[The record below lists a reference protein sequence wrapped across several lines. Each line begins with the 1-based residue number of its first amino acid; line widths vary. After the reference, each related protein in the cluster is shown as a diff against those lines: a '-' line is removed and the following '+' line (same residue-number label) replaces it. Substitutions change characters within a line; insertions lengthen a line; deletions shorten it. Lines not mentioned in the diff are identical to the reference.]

1 MKRSLLLCLAL
12 SSVFSAGCW
21 HRSKQPKEST
31 AVATEVEEAFK
42 QRWLDKRVA
51 ELVAQ
56 GMRAEVA
63 RQQALDEFRARYSFT
78 RAADK

>member
-1 MKRSLLLCLAL
+1 MKRSLLLCLVL
-12 SSVFSAGCW
+12 SSLFLAGCW

-42 QRWLDKRVA
+42 QRWIEKRA
-51 ELVAQ
+51 GELT
-56 GMRAEVA
+56 A
-63 RQQALDEFRARYSFT
+63 RGLAADAARRQANDEFRARYSYT